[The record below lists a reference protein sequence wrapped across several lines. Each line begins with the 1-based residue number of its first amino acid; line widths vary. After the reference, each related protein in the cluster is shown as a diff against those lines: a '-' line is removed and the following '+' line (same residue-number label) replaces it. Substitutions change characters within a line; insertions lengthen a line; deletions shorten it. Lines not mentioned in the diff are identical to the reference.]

1 MRDILKFSCMCNII
15 NIILY
20 IMKNSMKNRLR
31 VKQILRRWNNCEY
44 FFKVHLIASVLF
56 FENVDGKEFS
66 STPFRHSISAEK
78 FPLFSQ

>member
-1 MRDILKFSCMCNII
+1 MDVELNEFLDSGIIAKILFIEIQGPS
-15 NIILY
+15 Y
-20 IMKNSMKNRLR
+20 WQGS
-31 VKQILRRWNNCEY
+31 
-44 FFKVHLIASVLF
+44 FF